1 MSVEVS
7 KRRAIILLSL
17 LLGGCVTAEKE
28 EEMGMC
34 VKYMPIEDKRIEC
47 AGGRGVAP
55 QICVE
60 KTVIRQFCVRR
71 EGV

>member
-1 MSVEVS
+1 MKKSS
-7 KRRAIILLSL
+7 ILFSL

-34 VKYMPIEDKRIEC
+34 VKHMPIPDKRVKC

-60 KTVIRQFCVRR
+60 ETITKLICVRR